1 MRRGSHLQY
10 PTFTELSP
18 VPRAVRSAD
27 AMASA
32 PGAPSYG
39 HVVYSVTSA
48 QGIPTSPSGPPV
60 VGFPLVSGAPGQRPG
75 PGAPAPH
82 ASSVAAAAP
91 ASGSPHT
98 AVGEWLGGVIG
109 EVSGLIG
116 AAVASAHGGDDES
129 GMHVPHLVAPPPAFP
144 PAEHPFWR
152 RPDVA
157 EKVLFGVSQ
166 LHSERCLAVAAA
178 EAATAEARR
187 RAAAIEAL
195 QHALEAEQLRCSALE
210 TRTGKKATQAP
221 GGGDARPQAA
231 VRPGAASA
239 TSAMTTSAQRADN
252 AVDSSEVESL
262 RERVALLQSLLADER
277 SRNERASA
285 ASSSDVANG
294 GNAAVAALTAQL
306 EAERATSAR
315 LEARLQA
322 WLDARSA
329 SSSEVERLNRAI
341 RDRDAQAAEAAQR
354 FAQSEARLRGEIEH
368 LLRQGERR
376 QDDMLTLEAVRHE
389 RANAEKAARD
399 AGADVAR
406 LQQTL
411 ATVRAALKEEQG
423 LRKDL
428 ELRLSWEGSSAAA
441 AASRAAGAVPAAPG
455 GKTTPA
461 PRTGESWPVGDGS
474 TSSSSTAATGD
485 ASSSS
490 AATKLAAAEIARLE
504 ALLVAER
511 KKAADVALGAA
522 RAVAAAKAAAAKTAG
537 SGQAPASGEAAAPVT
552 SSAAGTAAAS
562 AALAAANTRADVAE
576 VELRSVKQTVE
587 KLHSRIEESGAKLDA
602 VRGECDS
609 LRSQL
614 ASHQSQVRS
623 LTAELATVSTALAT
637 EQAITASLRAE
648 AAKTAQGGKGVDN
661 GGDTAALK
669 RAEAR
674 AAALADSLSETQAEL
689 ARLKIR
695 AAGSPGQQQQ
705 QQVSSPVHPSSP
717 GAGIQRSE
725 SGNSLDGGNDVL
737 GGQGPRKSS
746 ASSGRKPRMR

>member
-1 MRRGSHLQY
+1 
-10 PTFTELSP
+10 
-18 VPRAVRSAD
+18 
-27 AMASA
+27 
-32 PGAPSYG
+32 
-39 HVVYSVTSA
+39 
-48 QGIPTSPSGPPV
+48 
-60 VGFPLVSGAPGQRPG
+60 
-75 PGAPAPH
+75 
-82 ASSVAAAAP
+82 
-91 ASGSPHT
+91 
-98 AVGEWLGGVIG
+98 VGEWLGGVIG

-129 GMHVPHLVAPPPAFP
+129 GLHVPHLVAPPPAFP

-195 QHALEAEQLRCSALE
+195 QHALEAEQLRCSDLE
-210 TRTGKKATQAP
+210 TRSGGGKKATQAP

-231 VRPGAASA
+231 IRPGAASA
-239 TSAMTTSAQRADN
+239 TSAMTTSAPRADN
-252 AVDSSEVESL
+252 AVDCSEVENL

-285 ASSSDVANG
+285 AASSDAADG

-441 AASRAAGAVPAAPG
+441 AASRAAGAIPAAPG

-537 SGQAPASGEAAAPVT
+537 SGQAPAPGEAAPVT

-587 KLHSRIEESGAKLDA
+587 KLHARIEESGAKLDA
-602 VRGECDS
+602 LRGECDS
-609 LRSQL
+609 LRNQL
-614 ASHQSQVRS
+614 ASQQSTTRS

-661 GGDTAALK
+661 SGDATALR

-674 AAALADSLSETQAEL
+674 AAALAGSLSETQAEL
-689 ARLKIR
+689 ARLKLR

-705 QQVSSPVHPSSP
+705 VSSPVYPSSP

-746 ASSGRKPRMR
+746 TSSGRKPRMR